1 MDQRYASAFVA
12 GQQVTVTLLRDPES
26 MFPARVTNA
35 AGRGLALMTSSAVP
49 PGTPLKI
56 MVADSMFL
64 GEAAYCRRQAD
75 SWYIGVEL
83 NQVLAGLAEL
93 GRRLQEY
100 SPAPSGRQ
108 GVYALDHRNTQNRQ
122 ERHQ

>member
-1 MDQRYASAFVA
+1 MDQRYESAFTA
-12 GQQVTVTLLRDPES
+12 GQHVTITVLRDPES
-26 MFPARVTNA
+26 KFPARVTNA
-35 AGRGLALMTSSAVP
+35 AGRGLVLIARAAVP
-49 PGTPLKI
+49 PSTPVKI

-64 GEAAYCRRQAD
+64 GEAAYCSQQAD

-100 SPAPSGRQ
+100 AP
-108 GVYALDHRNTQNRQ
+108 
-122 ERHQ
+122 E